1 MKTFRPLKALALM
14 ASALFVSVSCDDI
27 FGTDDPYNPYGSSDP
42 APKTYT
48 ISVKPSGKVTFPAE
62 GGSVNFTVTTEAQ
75 YTGCTYPKRDWLSV
89 DHESGTRLY
98 VVNVSAN
105 TSGSER
111 EFELTFYAR
120 EKGSDEK
127 VATTVVQAVQPV
139 AQAGTVWVSASPSML
154 EFSADGGE
162 QSTVVTWSEGVAK
175 LWASCRSSLKGWVK
189 LTWTNFDG
197 QKLLV
202 VKVEANDTGAE
213 RSGSVDILGAL
224 SEEDMDNAKNG
235 NIDPSRAASTV
246 LVVKQAANGG
256 GGGGQQGGDAH
267 IGALNSAFTV
277 DSKGHQV
284 LFSKGN
290 LQYQSST
297 KTWRFAEHQWD
308 FIGSDNSKIGRN
320 YNGWIDLFGWGTSG
334 YYCGN
339 FYWDPD
345 DCNTKYDEY
354 YSHGIQYGP
363 KGETSLTGSN
373 ANCDW
378 GVYNAISNG
387 GNQAGMWRT
396 LTYDELYYI
405 LFARSTSSG
414 YRFAKAKV
422 NDVNGLVIFPDNW
435 KSSTYYI
442 KEINEE
448 YPDYSVNKI
457 SSSNWTTLENAGCVF
472 LPAAGMREEA
482 DPGYVLN
489 VVGVGVSG
497 EYWTATGT
505 MDDADASYLLF
516 TTDALRFQA
525 WPRCEGRSVRL
536 VQNN

>member
-1 MKTFRPLKALALM
+1 MKMLRTLKVLAL
-14 ASALFVSVSCDDI
+14 SLCALFVSDSCEDI
-27 FGTDDPYNPYGSSDP
+27 FGPDDPYNPYDP
-42 APKTYT
+42 YT
-48 ISVKPSGKVTFPAE
+48 PDPVSYEISVSPNGKVSFPAE
-62 GGSVNFTVTTEAQ
+62 GGSVNFTVTTNAD
-75 YTGCTYPKRDWLSV
+75 YTGCTYPNRDWLSIE
-89 DHESGTRLY
+89 HESGSRLY
-98 VVNVSAN
+98 VVSVSAN

-111 EFELTFYAR
+111 TFELTFYAKA
-120 EKGSDEK
+120 KGSDEK

-139 AQAGTVWVSASPSML
+139 AQAGTVWVSASPTML

-162 QSTVVTWSEGVAK
+162 QSTVVNWSDGVAK
-175 LWASCRSSLKGWVK
+175 LWAACRSALKGWVTLSWK
-189 LTWTNFDG
+189 DSGG

-202 VKVEANDTGAE
+202 VKVQPNDSGAE
-213 RSGSVDILGAL
+213 RSGSVDILGSVSA
-224 SEEDMDNAKNG
+224 EDMEDAKNG
-235 NIDPSRAASTV
+235 NINPSRSGATV
-246 LVVKQAANGG
+246 LVVKQAGS
-256 GGGGQQGGDAH
+256 GGQPQGGDVPE
-267 IGALNSAFTV
+267 GALSSLITVNSSGLKV
-277 DSKGHQV
+277 R
-284 LFSKGN
+284 FSQGN

-297 KTWRFAEHQWD
+297 KTWRFAEKQWD
-308 FIGSDNSKIGRN
+308 YVGSDNHKIGHT
-320 YNGWIDLFGWGTSG
+320 YSGWIDLFGWGTSG

-339 FYWDPD
+339 YYWLPD

-396 LTYDELYYI
+396 LTYDEFYYL

-422 NDVNGLVIFPDNW
+422 NDVNGLIIFPDNW
-435 KSSTYYI
+435 NASTYYI
-442 KEINEE
+442 NEINEV

-457 SSSNWTTLENAGCVF
+457 SSSKWSEMEDDGCVF

-489 VVGVGVSG
+489 VVGVGRSG
-497 EYWTATGT
+497 EYWTATGEAT
-505 MDDADASYLLF
+505 ESDATFLHIYDDSMTF
-516 TTDALRFQA
+516 KA

-536 VQNN
+536 VQNI